1 MNRQSITSN
10 EVGKGADAQV
20 NSICG
25 VFCLKDDGCLTI
37 LYHIK
42 LKDTYA
48 I

>member
-25 VFCLKDDGCLTI
+25 VFCLWDNLPTLNDQL
-37 LYHIK
+37 
-42 LKDTYA
+42 
-48 I
+48 